1 MKLLRW
7 NSRGIRGGVK
17 IGVNR
22 ELVQKYIVLFLGV
35 VET

>member
-7 NSRGIRGGVK
+7 NSRGIGRGVK

-22 ELVQKYIVLFLGV
+22 ALIQKYIVLFLGL